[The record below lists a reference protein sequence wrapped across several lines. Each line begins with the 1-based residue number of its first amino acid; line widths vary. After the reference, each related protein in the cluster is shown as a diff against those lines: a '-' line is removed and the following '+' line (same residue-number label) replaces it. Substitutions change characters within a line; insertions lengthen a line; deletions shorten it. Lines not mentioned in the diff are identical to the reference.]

1 MAKQENNEVTEEVQ
15 EKPSNSRKKLFILIG
30 VGLLALLLSAVGVA
44 YFLLSGDDQEEVAQ
58 APAEPVKQM
67 ALYQALEPP
76 FVVNYSDNGRQRY
89 MQVSVVLMGR
99 SAEGMAKLN
108 QHLPLIRNQLVL
120 LFGSEEFAALLSP
133 EGKEALRERAGL
145 AVKALLEKEVG
156 DPVIESVLFTNMVL
170 Q

>member
-30 VGLLALLLSAVGVA
+30 VGLLALLLSAGGVA
-44 YFLLSGDDQEEVAQ
+44 YFLLSGDDQEEVAE

>member
-15 EKPSNSRKKLFILIG
+15 DKPSNSRKKLFILIG
-30 VGLLALLLSAVGVA
+30 VGLLALLLSAGGVA

>member
-30 VGLLALLLSAVGVA
+30 VGLLALLLSAGGVA

-99 SAEGMAKLN
+99 SAEGMSKLN

>member
-30 VGLLALLLSAVGVA
+30 VGLLALLLSAGGVA